1 MPSSSGWRRA
11 ATAGSPI
18 STRPRATGARGRRS
32 SASRARSAAIRKR
45 SPARISSRSTSAP
58 PARRPRRRCAGG
70 SRPSGMW
77 PPGANRRS
85 STRSAGARTSAS
97 RSFAPTSIRGWIGSS
112 SSPTATSPSRS
123 SLSPATSFRAWPARR
138 QRRARWPTAATRS
151 SGCWRPSRGA
161 RRSAGPERDFARGAR
176 YDDGHL
182 RAGGGNRRAAS
193 ARPGDRGRGPCGEET
208 VMKERLRFSGVMPAN
223 VLPFTSD
230 LAIDEPAYRR
240 HLRWLAD
247 TRGVTGI
254 VANGHA
260 SEVSSLNREERR
272 RSLAIALD
280 EVGGAC
286 PVIAG
291 VYSDG
296 TQDAADLARDARAA
310 GAAGVLVFPPTLFM
324 WGAQLKPDMVL
335 RHYSEIA
342 SRADLPIVVF
352 EYPPASGIG
361 YSPETLA
368 RLAEIPQVVA
378 VKDWSNEIVAF
389 EANLRA
395 PGRPVAMLSAFTMSL
410 MATFLLGADGA
421 ISGMGSVTA
430 DLQAELFEAC
440 GKGDLDGA
448 RRINDRLAPL
458 VSVFY
463 APPFVDMHN
472 RMKEALVLLGRI
484 PAAHV
489 RPPLTPVSSAER
501 EAIRGALVAAG
512 LL

>member
-1 MPSSSGWRRA
+1 MRE
-11 ATAGSPI
+11 
-18 STRPRATGARGRRS
+18 
-32 SASRARSAAIRKR
+32 
-45 SPARISSRSTSAP
+45 P
-58 PARRPRRRCAGG
+58 P
-70 SRPSGMW
+70 
-77 PPGANRRS
+77 
-85 STRSAGARTSAS
+85 
-97 RSFAPTSIRGWIGSS
+97 
-112 SSPTATSPSRS
+112 
-123 SLSPATSFRAWPARR
+123 
-138 QRRARWPTAATRS
+138 
-151 SGCWRPSRGA
+151 
-161 RRSAGPERDFARGAR
+161 
-176 YDDGHL
+176 
-182 RAGGGNRRAAS
+182 
-193 ARPGDRGRGPCGEET
+193 
-208 VMKERLRFSGVMPAN
+208 RFSGIMPAN
-223 VLPFTSD
+223 LLPFTAD
-230 LAIDEPAYRR
+230 LAIDEPAYRT

-260 SEVSSLNREERR
+260 AEVSSLSREERR
-272 RSLAIALD
+272 RALGIALD
-280 EVGGAC
+280 EVGPRC
-286 PVIAG
+286 PVVAG
-291 VYSDG
+291 VYADG
-296 TQDAADLARDARAA
+296 TQEAVELARDARAE

-324 WGAQLKPDMVL
+324 WGAREKPEMAL
-335 RHYSEIA
+335 RHFSEIA
-342 SRADLPIVVF
+342 AGADLPIVVF

-368 RLAEIPQVVA
+368 RLAEIPQISA

-389 EANLRA
+389 ESNLRA
-395 PGRPVAMLSAFTMSL
+395 LRATGRPVAMLSAFTMSL

-489 RPPLTPVSSAER
+489 RPPLTPVGAAER
-501 EAIRGALVAAG
+501 EANRRALAAAG
-512 LL
+512 LVAERR